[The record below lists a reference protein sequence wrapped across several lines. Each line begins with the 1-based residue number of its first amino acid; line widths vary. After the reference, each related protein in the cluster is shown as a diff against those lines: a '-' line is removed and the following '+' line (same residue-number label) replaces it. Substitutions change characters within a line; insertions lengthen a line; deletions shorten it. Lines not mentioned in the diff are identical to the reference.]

1 MFEGS
6 NGYDHLF
13 AESHLESKRPFG
25 TRRQERVE
33 RRRSKRDKLAI
44 AMSLYSIA
52 QSRVVS
58 MVDVS
63 QSGARIAGHNL
74 PQAGKDVLLKID
86 DVELFGT
93 IVRVSESEAAMKFD
107 RPIGPGELERLRA
120 VLEEQEREA
129 RLRSL

>member
-1 MFEGS
+1 
-6 NGYDHLF
+6 
-13 AESHLESKRPFG
+13 
-25 TRRQERVE
+25 
-33 RRRSKRDKLAI
+33 
-44 AMSLYSIA
+44 
-52 QSRVVS
+52 